1 MPKNVEFFHGL
12 DDLGAPRRGLAASV
26 GVHIVVLAVLLLVP
40 LLFTDSLK
48 VKYNTVQIVPPPE
61 ERHPL
66 EVTNY
71 APPPKPLVRPV
82 LPAPVNKPAV
92 LPDIP
97 QPHEVPKPEPIPPK
111 PLKIDTAEAPVLPP
125 KPVLTPQPAPAPAAP
140 KMAIRMDSFATATA
154 AEPTAK
160 LQPRDVQTGGFDD
173 PNGSAAKAL
182 PNKIANVASLGS
194 FDLPTGA
201 GAGNGSGGAQGARA
215 IVASSGFGNGGGGAA
230 SNGANAGPRDRNV
243 KQSGFG
249 DVQAAPPPSVQKKA
263 ESAVPDT
270 PAEITAKPKPDY
282 TDEARKLRLEGEVLL
297 RAVFS
302 ATGEVRVL
310 DVVRGLG
317 HGLDENAIRAAQ
329 QIRFKPALKEG
340 RPVDSTVTVHI
351 IFQLAF

>member
-1 MPKNVEFFHGL
+1 VPKNVEFFHGL

-26 GVHIVVLAVLLLVP
+26 GVHIVVLTVVLLVP
-40 LLFTDSLK
+40 LIFTDSLK
-48 VKYNTVQIVPPPE
+48 VKYNTVQVVPPPQE
-61 ERHPL
+61 KHPL

-71 APPPKPLVRPV
+71 SAPPKPLIRPV
-82 LPAPVNKPAV
+82 LPAAPVVKPIV

-97 QPHEVPKPEPIPPK
+97 QPEPPKPEPIQPK
-111 PLKIDTAEAPVLPP
+111 IPKIETVEAPMLPP
-125 KPVLTPQPAPAPAAP
+125 KPVLAPQPAPAPAAP

-160 LQPRDVQTGGFDD
+160 LQPRDVQTGGFGD
-173 PNGSAAKAL
+173 PNGSNAKSL
-182 PNKIANVASLGS
+182 PNKLANVASLGS

-215 IVASSGFGNGGGGAA
+215 VVASSGFGNAGGAAA
-230 SNGANAGPRDRNV
+230 SNGGTRDRNL

-249 DVQAAPPPSVQKKA
+249 DVQAAAPAPAIQKKV
-263 ESAVPDT
+263 EPAVPDT
-270 PAEITAKPKPDY
+270 PAEITSKPKPDY

-302 ATGEVRVL
+302 TSGEVRVL

-340 RPVDSTVTVHI
+340 HPVDSTVTVHI

>member
-1 MPKNVEFFHGL
+1 VPKNVEFFHGL

-26 GVHIVVLAVLLLVP
+26 GVHIVVLSVLLLVP
-40 LLFTDSLK
+40 LIFTDSLK
-48 VKYNTVQIVPPPE
+48 VKYNTVQVVPPPKE
-61 ERHPL
+61 THPL

-71 APPPKPLVRPV
+71 SAPPKPLVRPV
-82 LPAPVNKPAV
+82 LTPPPVVKPV
-92 LPDIP
+92 VVPDIP
-97 QPHEVPKPEPIPPK
+97 QPHELPKPEPIQPK
-111 PLKIDTAEAPVLPP
+111 IPKIETVEAPVLPP
-125 KPVLTPQPAPAPAAP
+125 KPVLVPQPAPAPAAP

-154 AEPTAK
+154 AEPTTK
-160 LQPRDVQTGGFDD
+160 LQTRDVQTGGFGD
-173 PNGSAAKAL
+173 PNGSAAKNL

-201 GAGNGSGGAQGARA
+201 GAGNGSGGAQGTRA
-215 IVASSGFGNGGGGAA
+215 VVASSGFGNSGGAAA
-230 SNGANAGPRDRNV
+230 SNGGTRDRSL

-249 DVQAAPPPSVQKKA
+249 DVQAAAPAPSVQKKT
-263 ESAVPDT
+263 ESAIPDT
-270 PAEITAKPKPDY
+270 PAEITSKPKPDY

-302 ATGEVRVL
+302 ASGEVRVL

-329 QIRFKPALKEG
+329 QIRFKPALKDG
-340 RPVDSTVTVHI
+340 HPVDSTVTVHI